1 MSTLLIT
8 AKHIDKDGCCTEPML
23 AAIGKAGP
31 NDAIAYSREAARRTH
46 RSYNGVTFDEMFIK
60 LDGRYFERES
70 TLTCENCATVFLD
83 RSALD
88 GEFRCED
95 CAEYY
100 AEDQACTARHERLEC
115 TWSV

>member
-1 MSTLLIT
+1 MALILLT
-8 AKHIDKDGCCTEPML
+8 AKHIDKSGRCTEPML
-23 AAIGKAGP
+23 AAIGKAGS

-46 RSYNGVTFDEMFIK
+46 RAYNGVTFDEMFVK

-70 TLTCENCATVFLD
+70 TLTCEDCAAVFLD
-83 RSALD
+83 RAELD
-88 GEFRCED
+88 GAFRCQD